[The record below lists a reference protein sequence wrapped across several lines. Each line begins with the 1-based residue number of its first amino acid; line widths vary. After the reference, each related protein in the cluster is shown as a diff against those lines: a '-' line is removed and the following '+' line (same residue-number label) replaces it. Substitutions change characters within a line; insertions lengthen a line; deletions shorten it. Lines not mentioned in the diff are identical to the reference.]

1 MTPRYTKTCTT
12 SRWTLSHGLDYTQ
25 TAHQR
30 DYKCTSYVSAQSRT
44 QMTKKEIIEDLCHK
58 VADIKYDLQVV
69 LDTLY
74 QLDNEDNE

>member
-1 MTPRYTKTCTT
+1 MTSK
-12 SRWTLSHGLDYTQ
+12 
-25 TAHQR
+25 HQR
-30 DYKCTSYVSAQSRT
+30 GRNVVLQPVSVAT
-44 QMTKKEIIEDLCHK
+44 TKKEIIEDLCHK